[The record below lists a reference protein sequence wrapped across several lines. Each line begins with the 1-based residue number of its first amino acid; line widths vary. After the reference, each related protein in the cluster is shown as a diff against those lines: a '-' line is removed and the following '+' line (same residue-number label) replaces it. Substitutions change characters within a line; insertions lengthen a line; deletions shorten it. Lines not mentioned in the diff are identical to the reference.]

1 MKFCPTWAEL
11 FWSGSK
17 ISFLVGYHL
26 EEKFSKTVD
35 FDVRNSKYIER
46 TFLHRVAEPT
56 AHVNG
61 RDERA
66 SPAVDK
72 FARLRYVAI
81 KGQQQKVLPPLLIKL
96 TITAL
101 TGNRHILYNNAVEIL
116 STHT

>member
-1 MKFCPTWAEL
+1 ML
-11 FWSGSK
+11 FRS
-17 ISFLVGYHL
+17 Y
-26 EEKFSKTVD
+26 EKL
-35 FDVRNSKYIER
+35 IEAQV
-46 TFLHRVAEPT
+46 TDSLHQLAEPT

-72 FARLRYVAI
+72 FARPRYVAI

-96 TITAL
+96 TFTAL
-101 TGNRHILYNNAVEIL
+101 TGNRHFLYNNAVENI